1 MEILPRPWAA
11 HGLGVHRTG
20 VGSTAAP
27 RACKIL
33 LRVRCSPVGD
43 NAVPVKPKRPVSV
56 TLVAGLALAVA
67 VYSLTY
73 GALGVGSGREDQ
85 LAQGVFRIVLGV
97 GALAASLGAFGMRP
111 WGWAVFMSWAVIGLT
126 HQILRYAFLG
136 DPNYADMAINTFV
149 VLALSPLEVQIAFRL
164 RHTEHL
170 ELARPSRNPVDG
182 A

>member
-1 MEILPRPWAA
+1 
-11 HGLGVHRTG
+11 
-20 VGSTAAP
+20 
-27 RACKIL
+27 
-33 LRVRCSPVGD
+33 VGD
-43 NAVPVKPKRPVSV
+43 IAVTNQRKRPVSV
-56 TLVAGLALAVA
+56 TLVAVLALAVA

-73 GALGVGSGREDQ
+73 GVLGVQSGREDQ
-85 LAQGVFRIVLGV
+85 LAHGVFRIVLGV
-97 GALAASLGAFGMRP
+97 GALAASIGAFGMRP

-126 HQILRYAFLG
+126 HQILRYAFFG

-182 A
+182 D